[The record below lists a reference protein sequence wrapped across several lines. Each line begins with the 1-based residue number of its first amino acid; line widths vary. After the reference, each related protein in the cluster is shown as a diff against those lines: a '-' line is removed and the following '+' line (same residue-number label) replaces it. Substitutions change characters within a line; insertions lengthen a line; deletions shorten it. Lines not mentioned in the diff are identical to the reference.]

1 MRHEE
6 FALST
11 LRQSKSR
18 PVKTA
23 LAIVADLRSKLAL
36 MDRQGIDKK
45 QRNRVR
51 DEALA
56 AIALDVAE
64 ANAQELERL
73 HADLASL
80 ETSWH
85 KQYLRDAAIN
95 DRRVASFQ
103 RHFAA
108 MSAEELRKEAALVM
122 QGARRDDDPAILDE
136 LSAAVKYLG
145 DDELHT
151 DLRSYLQA
159 MDYARPWA
167 HSEAGKALS
176 DEAKYL
182 EQAKG
187 NILLKGETG
196 GLVTMSLNEVEELLS
211 AEAEASEAENV

>member
-1 MRHEE
+1 MRHETY
-6 FALST
+6 ALSA
-11 LRQSKSR
+11 LRTSKSR
-18 PVKTA
+18 PVKQA
-23 LAIVADLRSKLAL
+23 LFTITDLRSKLAL

-73 HADLASL
+73 RADLAGL

-85 KQYLRDAAIN
+85 KQYLRDANVN
-95 DRRVASFQ
+95 DRRVQSFQ
-103 RHFAA
+103 RHYSA
-108 MSAEELRKEAALVM
+108 MSAEELRKEAFNVM

-136 LSAAVKYLG
+136 LSAACKYLG

-151 DLRSYLQA
+151 DLRAYLQA

-167 HSEAGKALS
+167 HSDVGKALS
-176 DEAKYL
+176 NEAKYL